1 MSAMQRIAAKPPA
14 DVRFGSLTDIAA
26 TDIAATDMA
35 ACPINIGFT
44 PKIEIGSDRLR
55 DRNSGN
61 FTMFAAIRPRRI
73 AQRPPP
79 LPDEREG
86 KGCGSG
92 QREIAKQ
99 QKSDQ
104 SR

>member
-1 MSAMQRIAAKPPA
+1 M
-14 DVRFGSLTDIAA
+14 
-26 TDIAATDMA
+26 
-35 ACPINIGFT
+35 
-44 PKIEIGSDRLR
+44 SDRHWALR
-55 DRNSGN
+55 IDFSQARFFKSSGN
-61 FTMFAAIRPRRI
+61 FAMFAAIRPRRI